1 MNLVTRLFVNHT
13 VNHVGYGVD
22 EVTGEKYDDIRNSW
36 EQVSGKNCEI
46 LFVYWK
52 LRVVKFISLQ

>member
-52 LRVVKFISLQ
+52 LRVV